1 MADPKPKSQNFAG
14 QRLGVRRLEIVT
26 ANPNPPRS
34 EIVDMMLAEA
44 LGRED
49 QIAEAKAEKGGA
61 KGLRAAQRRPVKVER
76 QPQPSA
82 GLASSAM
89 SDEMESF
96 FENLLAPASA
106 TEGSAKKDEHD
117 N

>member
-1 MADPKPKSQNFAG
+1 MVEQNKQSNFAAS
-14 QRLGVRRLEIVT
+14 RLDAHRLEILE

-34 EIVDMMLAEA
+34 EIVDMMLFEA
-44 LGRED
+44 LERED
-49 QIAEAKAEKGGA
+49 QIAEAKAEKGGP

-82 GLASSAM
+82 GLASPAM

>member
-1 MADPKPKSQNFAG
+1 MVDPKPQNFAG
-14 QRLGVRRLEIVT
+14 QRLNMRRIEIVT

-49 QIAEAKAEKGGA
+49 QIAEAKAEKGGN
-61 KGLRAAQRRPVKVER
+61 KGLRAAQRRPVKV

-89 SDEMESF
+89 SGDMESF

-106 TEGSAKKDEHD
+106 TESSAKKDEHD